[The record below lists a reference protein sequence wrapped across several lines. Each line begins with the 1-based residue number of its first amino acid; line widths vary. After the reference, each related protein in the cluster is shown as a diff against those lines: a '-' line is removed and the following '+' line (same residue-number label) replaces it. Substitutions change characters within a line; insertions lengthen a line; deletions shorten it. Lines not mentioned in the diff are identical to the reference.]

1 MIHGILYN
9 IKRFYSSSVQ
19 PVTKG
24 AAETVL
30 QVHQHQSHVV
40 ISVETFD
47 FINVYFTGPGVGIG
61 LEKFSTVNITLL
73 VAVTSEED

>member
-47 FINVYFTGPGVGIG
+47 FINVYFTGVGIG

>member
-9 IKRFYSSSVQ
+9 IKSFYSSSVQ

-30 QVHQHQSHVV
+30 QVHQHQSHVA

-47 FINVYFTGPGVGIG
+47 FINVYFTGVGIG